1 MGMTF
6 HTRLRV
12 VTTRYYTVEP
22 LSRHPLPSSNSIAT
36 CQTECGP
43 RQRKAEGRNSSGP
56 ALRPTNV
63 RAARRF
69 QAGLTRRTDGSVCST
84 PQINKVMN
92 AYREKES
99 EPLISPI

>member
-36 CQTECGP
+36 CHAKSLLARVDFPLSPTHALAISEALVSKRVPSFLDLAFGRGSNQGNKI
-43 RQRKAEGRNSSGP
+43 QRGE
-56 ALRPTNV
+56 V
-63 RAARRF
+63 RSCDF
-69 QAGLTRRTDGSVCST
+69 LNC
-84 PQINKVMN
+84 
-92 AYREKES
+92 
-99 EPLISPI
+99 LSPPYWC